1 MKKIAL
7 IVFIVSIS
15 ITAVFLIVPL
25 LFMVTADSGNSVG
38 IIGGAD
44 APTYQFIIAK
54 YFGGFFYVVLYPLIA
69 VDIVSL
75 ICFLFV
81 ILKRKA

>member
-7 IVFIVSIS
+7 IVFIISVS
-15 ITAVFLIVPL
+15 ITAVCLLVPL
-25 LFMVTADSGNSVG
+25 ILMVTADSGNSVG

-54 YFGGFFYVVLYPLIA
+54 YFGGLFYTVLYPLIA

-75 ICFLFV
+75 ICFIFV
-81 ILKRKA
+81 NLKRKA